1 MKIIIKKGKL
11 ITRKE
16 LFYGKEKFHK
26 KQAKLPIKEKIEILV
41 KLQRIACSIKGDSD
55 KRIIWKIEE

>member
-1 MKIIIKKGKL
+1 MKINKGKI
-11 ITRKE
+11 ITREE

-41 KLQRIACSIKGDSD
+41 KLQRIAHSIKGDSD
-55 KRIIWKIEE
+55 ERIIWKIEE